1 MPYLT
6 KLAVPGDPGIGSFAR
21 TDTDSLLQDG
31 RNVQGPR
38 GAGNFLD
45 KLAGAIESWV
55 GTEWYIDDE
64 EEGYLVAALHTL
76 GRVRD
81 TGREFDVPEAH
92 LWMVKEGRVVWFKA
106 YIASR

>member
-1 MPYLT
+1 
-6 KLAVPGDPGIGSFAR
+6 
-21 TDTDSLLQDG
+21 
-31 RNVQGPR
+31 
-38 GAGNFLD
+38 
-45 KLAGAIESWV
+45 V
-55 GTEWYIDDE
+55 GTERYIDDE